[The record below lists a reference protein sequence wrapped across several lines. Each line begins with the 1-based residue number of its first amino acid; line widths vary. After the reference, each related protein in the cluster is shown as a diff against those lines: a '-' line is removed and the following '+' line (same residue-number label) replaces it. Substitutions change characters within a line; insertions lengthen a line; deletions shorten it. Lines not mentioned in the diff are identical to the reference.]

1 MISERLLA
9 HKSDRRTLPKR
20 VRDELA
26 RELRSGVQLPGDR
39 LADEDEPAG
48 RFGAIRGTIREAIGV
63 LVGVGYLVRRHGPAS
78 CVLVDGRARLARL
91 LAVRVGSPIQQI
103 EQVGFDELC
112 RPVMLS
118 SEYTWPTS
126 SSSV

>member
-48 RFGAIRGTIREAIGV
+48 RFSASRGTIREAIGV
-63 LVGVGYLVRRHGPAS
+63 LVDAGYLV
-78 CVLVDGRARLARL
+78 RL
-91 LAVRVGSPIQQI
+91 LAVRVESPIQQI

-118 SEYTWPTS
+118 SECTWPTS